1 MAAHLKFLH
10 SSDWHLD
17 QPITGLTEI
26 PAHLKKTLADA
37 PYRATESI
45 FALALSEK
53 VDFLLLA
60 GDLVD
65 LEKGGPRAA
74 AFLLGQFER
83 LNEKGIMVYWCGGS
97 VDQPDRWPA
106 AIELPANVV
115 VFPSTMIEQAAHK
128 RNGKVIA
135 TIIGSGYES
144 RKRSPVDFR
153 CEAEA
158 PFTIALCHGEFDT
171 AAMAAQNI
179 RYWALGGRH
188 KRGVL
193 DKTTTSVVYPGTPQS
208 RGPGETGDHSC
219 TLVVVDESGRFKVS
233 EVDVDSVRWCPQKLS
248 IAENASLDD
257 LKTAIADRCQKLRS
271 EFADGLTLVK
281 WRIEPHGSF
290 NPRLR
295 NGTWQTELLAWA
307 RLEFGQSQHAVW
319 TAKIAIDP
327 PESLPGEWHEED
339 TILGDF
345 LRAVSRYQSDA
356 SLAFVLPSYKAIDGH
371 EDTWYSELSRVDAGD
386 RELILKRAAMAGV
399 EYLARREMAENA

>member
-26 PAHLKKTLADA
+26 PAHLKKGLADA
-37 PYRATESI
+37 PYRAAESI
-45 FALALSEK
+45 FSLALAEK

-65 LEKGGPRAA
+65 LEKGGPRSA

-106 AIELPANVV
+106 AVDLPANVV
-115 VFPSTMIEQAAHK
+115 VFPSTLIEQATYK
-128 RNGKVIA
+128 RNGKVLA
-135 TIIGSGYES
+135 TIVGAGFEP
-144 RKRSPVDFR
+144 RKRNPADFR
-153 CEAEA
+153 CDAEA
-158 PFTIALCHGEFDT
+158 PFPIALGHGEFDT
-171 AAMAAQNI
+171 APMAAQNI

-188 KRGVL
+188 KRAVL
-193 DKTTTSVVYPGTPQS
+193 DKTTTTAVYPGTPQS
-208 RGPGETGDHSC
+208 RIPAESGSHSC
-219 TLVVVDESGRFKVS
+219 TMVVVEESGRFKAT
-233 EVDVDSVRWCPQKLS
+233 EIDVDTVRWCPQKLS

-281 WRIEPHGSF
+281 WRIEPHGTF
-290 NPRLR
+290 NARLR
-295 NGTWQTELLAWA
+295 NGSWHTELVAWA

-327 PESLPGEWHEED
+327 PETLPVEWHEED
-339 TILGDF
+339 TILGDY
-345 LRAVSRYQSDA
+345 LRAIARYQGDA
-356 SLAFVLPSYKAIDGH
+356 SLSFVLPSFKAVDGD
-371 EDTWYSELSRVDAGD
+371 EDTWYSELSRVEAAD
-386 RELILKRAAMAGV
+386 RDQVLRRAAMAGV
-399 EYLARREMAENA
+399 EYLARNEITEHA

>member
-37 PYRATESI
+37 PYRAAESI

-153 CEAEA
+153 CDAET
-158 PFTIALCHGEFDT
+158 PFSIALCHGEFDT

-193 DKTTTSVVYPGTPQS
+193 DKNTTSAVYPGTPQS
-208 RGPGETGDHSC
+208 RLPGETGDHSC
-219 TLVVVDESGRFKVS
+219 TMVVVDESGRFKVS
-233 EVDVDSVRWCPQKLS
+233 EIDVDSVRWCPQKLS

-295 NGTWQTELLAWA
+295 NGNWHTELLAWA

-345 LRAVSRYQSDA
+345 LRAVGRYQADA
-356 SLAFVLPSYKAIDGH
+356 SLAFVLPTYKAIDGD

-386 RELILKRAAMAGV
+386 RELILKRAALAGV
-399 EYLARREMAENA
+399 EYLARSEMAENA